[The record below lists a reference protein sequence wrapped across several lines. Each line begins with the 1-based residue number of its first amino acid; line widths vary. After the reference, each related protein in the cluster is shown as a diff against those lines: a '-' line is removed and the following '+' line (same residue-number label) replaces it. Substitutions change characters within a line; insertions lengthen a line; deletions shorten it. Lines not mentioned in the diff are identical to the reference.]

1 MDLKWEYDE
10 LFESFVEDYN
20 SYKNNNMSDRESLAR
35 TFGEYET
42 VLNEGEMEK
51 AVIHVLY
58 GELLLRQSKV
68 LVTAKQRTKEDLLS
82 INLNKLKMEITDD
95 QFKDILVR
103 RDEVLQE
110 LDMKKLD
117 YCPEVRWYYFEIID
131 KVKEYFLSQNLE
143 VLSQVEI
150 VNNILERFK
159 RDCMNTLSENI
170 TIKTTLLE
178 MLLLNDI
185 PLSENIRILKSE
197 LENFDFNE
205 VGEQLSEDE
214 KLDLSIRI
222 KEVLRKL

>member
-68 LVTAKQRTKEDLLS
+68 LVTAKRRTKEDLLS

-117 YCPEVRWYYFEIID
+117 YCPEVRWYYFEITD

-143 VLSQVEI
+143 ALSQVEI

-222 KEVLRKL
+222 KEVLSKL

>member
-10 LFESFVEDYN
+10 LFESFMEDYN

-68 LVTAKQRTKEDLLS
+68 LVTAKRRTKEDLLS

-103 RDEVLQE
+103 KDEVLQE

-117 YCPEVRWYYFEIID
+117 YCPEVRWYYFEITD

-222 KEVLRKL
+222 KEVLSKL

>member
-68 LVTAKQRTKEDLLS
+68 LVTAKRRTKEDLLS
-82 INLNKLKMEITDD
+82 INLNKLKMEVTDD

-117 YCPEVRWYYFEIID
+117 YCPEVRWYYFEITD

-143 VLSQVEI
+143 ALSQVEI

-222 KEVLRKL
+222 KEVLSKL